1 MFMRHC
7 HKYIMGHNL
16 HLLLSL
22 FSLSLHYPSLPFFCP
37 LFRSSMNW
45 SLSGGGLLRQQSV
58 YIDSGAKT
66 VRPSTP
72 EGNHRMQRVFRHL
85 KR

>member
-22 FSLSLHYPSLPFFCP
+22 FSLSLHYPSLPF
-37 LFRSSMNW
+37 LL
-45 SLSGGGLLRQQSV
+45 SLVPFIHELESVGRRFIKTTECLHRLRCKDCLSFN
-58 YIDSGAKT
+58 T
-66 VRPSTP
+66 
-72 EGNHRMQRVFRHL
+72 
-85 KR
+85 